1 MRPRVSGARQFW
13 LSEKLAGFGDSLHS
27 CAMPNKQIVVTLPS
41 SAWVLLQVAALSSG
55 PFARGPAAAA
65 WLRDT
70 RAAARLLAAGKAVT
84 VEEVRGGI
92 RGLGTVQ
99 RYAADHS
106 DREQLAA
113 CEERAELLEQAIR
126 LAGVEP

>member
-1 MRPRVSGARQFW
+1 
-13 LSEKLAGFGDSLHS
+13 
-27 CAMPNKQIVVTLPS
+27 
-41 SAWVLLQVAALSSG
+41 
-55 PFARGPAAAA
+55 
-65 WLRDT
+65 
-70 RAAARLLAAGKAVT
+70 LLAAGKAVT